1 MSRYA
6 RYSAA
11 VTKARAMYAHR
22 LTESDW
28 TQLAALESPRRIADY
43 LRQSGAW
50 PLAAATDDAQSLCSS
65 LSDELHDRYRRLC
78 LYLPKARDRE
88 YMAFFLKR
96 KTHALSYDNAD
107 YEKLSECIER
117 SYRGLSRLAMKKLLG
132 AEADMLN
139 LVYLLRL
146 RRFPASLDGA
156 RERLIPVRMALGKK
170 LIDALLAAPDDDAV
184 LRLLQPTPWA
194 DTLRD
199 ISPAALD
206 SAYERYMESFCQKL
220 VAGGDPSAAVPMAY
234 MMLSELAR
242 LRLTRLIQRTKQG
255 R

>member
-11 VTKARAMYAHR
+11 VAKARAMYAHR

-28 TQLAALESPRRIADY
+28 AQLATLDSPRRIADY
-43 LRQSGAW
+43 LRQSGTW
-50 PLAAATDDAQSLCSS
+50 PLAAATDNAQTLCDS
-65 LSDELHDRYRRLC
+65 LSDELRDRYRRLC
-78 LYLPKARDRE
+78 LYLPKAGDRE
-88 YMAFFLKR
+88 YMAYFLKR

-107 YEKLSECIER
+107 YEKLSECIDR

-156 RERLIPVRMALGKK
+156 KARLIPVHMALGSR
-170 LIDALLAAPDDDAV
+170 LIDALLAAADDDAV
-184 LRLLQPTPWA
+184 LRLLRATPWA

-206 SAYERYMESFCQKL
+206 EAYERYMESFCQKL
-220 VAGGDPSAAVPMAY
+220 VAGGEPSAAVPMAY

-242 LRLTRLIQRTKQG
+242 LRLTRQIQRTKQG